1 MRYANITSSLAL
13 FIALGG
19 TGYAAIKLPKN
30 SVHAKQI
37 ATGAVGSP
45 EVKNHSLKPVDFAT
59 LPQGPQGPKGDTG
72 APGRDATQ
80 VVLADASDS
89 SGTDVG
95 IGAFNSIVDSHQLQ
109 TAITTAA
116 PARIVAQAA
125 ITLTDTSANPSPKDA
140 NCKISLD
147 DPPPAV
153 KTGTLISQV
162 ISARMPTTTTEHTS
176 LAVVGRSAHLE
187 PGTYYVTLHCL
198 SDESGATF
206 DAGDLTALAVA
217 D

>member
-19 TGYAAIKLPKN
+19 TGYAATQAAEEL
-30 SVHAKQI
+30 
-37 ATGAVGSP
+37 
-45 EVKNHSLKPVDFAT
+45 
-59 LPQGPQGPKGDTG
+59 GPRQADRGGGGRELGGQEPLAQAGRLRRRCPRARRDRKGDTG

-125 ITLTDTSANPSPKDA
+125 ITLTDTSANASPKDA

-147 DPPPAV
+147 DRRP
-153 KTGTLISQV
+153 
-162 ISARMPTTTTEHTS
+162 R
-176 LAVVGRSAHLE
+176 
-187 PGTYYVTLHCL
+187 
-198 SDESGATF
+198 
-206 DAGDLTALAVA
+206 
-217 D
+217 